1 MRDRASWLRL
11 LGGMWL
17 GVGVLAML
25 WGVLALLASFSLPLA
40 VAWVPTPRG
49 LWASFRLSP
58 WLESTAIAGGLY
70 GVVVGAALIRRRS
83 WAQTVLVP
91 AHGLVALYA
100 VTVWVAAHLSLMA
113 GTASWTARPT
123 LVFLPLILLN
133 AGLALGL
140 SSGRATEALAWQSQ
154 RTALMVPTRCEFCGS
169 LLDPETQRCPQC
181 DLAPSLA
188 DADALPPRARLSSM
202 TDGEVFWLSPVRA
215 TRIGRNLGEVGISL
229 SNPTVSRQHAQIEYG
244 EGHYILT
251 ALHDSNGTFIN
262 GTLVRRRALRDGD
275 EVRFGRAP
283 FRFEIAESERDDGQD
298 A

>member
-17 GVGVLAML
+17 GVGVLAVL
-25 WGVLALLASFSLPLA
+25 WGMLALLASLFLPLA

-49 LWASFRLSP
+49 LWASFRVSP
-58 WLESTAIAGGLY
+58 WLESVAIAGGLY
-70 GVVVGAALIRRRS
+70 GVVVGGALIRRRS

-91 AHGLVALYA
+91 AHALVALYA
-100 VTVWVAAHLSLMA
+100 LVGWMAAHLSAMDGAA
-113 GTASWTARPT
+113 GLAMGPL

-133 AGLALGL
+133 AGLAFGL
-140 SSGRATEALAWQSQ
+140 SSGPATQALAWQSL
-154 RTALMVPTRCEFCGS
+154 RTAPMVPTRCEFCGT

-181 DLAPSLA
+181 DLVPALA
-188 DADALPPRARLSSM
+188 DVGIVAPRARLSSM
-202 TDGEVFWLSPVRA
+202 SDGEVFWVSPER
-215 TRIGRNLGEVGISL
+215 TTLIGRSLGDADVSL

-244 EGHYILT
+244 EGRYILA

-262 GTLVRRRALRDGD
+262 DTLVRRRALRDGD
-275 EVRFGRAP
+275 EVRFGRAR
-283 FRFEIAESERDDGQD
+283 FRFEIVEGEPDEAHH